1 MRHVLL
7 LTALMMLASCAGGP
21 SNDKD
26 YEKLVDVMARAE
38 SEAGRSKMINLNDLP
53 QFEETKNLMAPGF
66 LFSLSHPSDERLTG
80 RFRIDHEG
88 QLLLPYNVKIKATG
102 LTFPQLRDKVIRGF
116 ESFFQTGAQD
126 TRFRLVEK
134 KYFVEVRGLVKK
146 SGRYL
151 VDRNESID
159 KVISKAG
166 GIDGDMKKDFFS
178 VSLKQ
183 MNRSYA
189 ISLNQYYE
197 NNVAAKPFTWTGQ
210 DTLFINLLSDGGN
223 GDTVATITVL
233 GGVQAPGKVLFQDNA
248 SLFYYLSKSGGV
260 IPNLSYQE
268 AYIIRTTGTGLQKIH
283 FDITKVETIPTIKP
297 HDVIL
302 LNGEKRTA
310 TDKFFE
316 RLTQIAAVL
325 STIAFFIIAF

>member
-1 MRHVLL
+1 MRHLLL
-7 LTALMMLASCAGGP
+7 LTGLLILASCSTTP
-21 SNDKD
+21 SNEQD
-26 YEKLVDVMARAE
+26 YEKLVDAMARVE
-38 SEAGRSKMINLNDLP
+38 SEAGHSKMINIDDIP
-53 QFEETKNLMAPGF
+53 QFEETKDLMAPGF
-66 LFSLSHPSDERLTG
+66 LFSLSHPSDERLSG

-88 QLLLPYNVKIKATG
+88 VLLLPYNVKIKATG
-102 LTFPQLRDKVIRGF
+102 LTFAQLRDKVIRGF
-116 ESFFQTGAQD
+116 ESFFQGGAQE

-183 MNRSYA
+183 MKRSYS

-197 NNVAAKPFTWTGQ
+197 NNVAATPFTWTGE
-210 DTLFINLLSDGGN
+210 DTLFVNLLSDGGN

-233 GGVQAPGKVLFQDNA
+233 GGVQNPGKVLYQDRA

-260 IPNLSYQE
+260 IPNLGYQE
-268 AYIIRTTGTGLQKIH
+268 AYVIRSTGTGLQKIH
-283 FDITKVETIPTIKP
+283 FNITKVETIPTIKP

-302 LNGEKRTA
+302 LNGEKRT
-310 TDKFFE
+310 TMDKFFE
-316 RLTQIAAVL
+316 RLTQVSAVL